1 MDAMGIFYFI
11 SKICEASNFRSLATD
26 FAVSK
31 KLGVNSWIFLQK
43 TLKAF

>member
-1 MDAMGIFYFI
+1 MDEMGIFYFI

-31 KLGVNSWIFLQK
+31 ELAVKSWIFLQK
-43 TLKAF
+43 TLKTF